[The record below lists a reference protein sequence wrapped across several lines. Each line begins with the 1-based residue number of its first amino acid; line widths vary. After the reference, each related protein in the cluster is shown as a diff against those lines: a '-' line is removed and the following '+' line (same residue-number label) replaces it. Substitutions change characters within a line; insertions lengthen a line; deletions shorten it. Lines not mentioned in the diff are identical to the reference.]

1 MDATHTNPRILI
13 VDDNPKN
20 LQVLGKNLQLEK
32 FEIEFAINGA
42 STFEW
47 LEATPFDLIL
57 LDVNMPGMNGFD
69 VCKRIRSYPRFDN
82 MPILFI
88 TADND
93 KESIV
98 KGFEAGGQD
107 YITKPFDVKEL
118 IMRVKTHLALK
129 TSVEKLAELNTV
141 LEERVMDRTS
151 QLNKAKEKAEESNR
165 LKTAFLHNL
174 SHELRTP
181 MNGILGFLD
190 LLKRPELDDEKKE
203 KYIDIVQKSGQRLL
217 NTVNDIVEIARI
229 EAGEDML
236 YLSNFNLAETMNF
249 LYDFFRPVTEEKQLT
264 LTCIQGLDAS
274 NSMIRSD
281 SQKIT
286 SVLTNLINNAIKFTN
301 KGSVEFGNKV
311 DDQNLVFWVKDTG
324 IGIPEDRRDAIFE
337 RFVQAD
343 LNITRG
349 YEGLGLGL
357 SIIKAHVE
365 TLGGSITLES
375 EPSKG
380 TEFRVIIPYNPVK
393 DTPANYNQPQLEKT
407 ENPPEN
413 LTILVVD
420 DDEINLHYIEN
431 LLESENLTLIKVLS
445 GEEAIRAVKNN
456 PQISLV
462 LMDLKMP
469 GMNGLE
475 ATAEIRKFNKT
486 IPVIAQTAYAIAG
499 DMEKALNAGC
509 NDYLA
514 KPIRQKA
521 LLRVIHKFT

>member
-1 MDATHTNPRILI
+1 MDTTPVNPRILI

-32 FEIEFAINGA
+32 FDIEFAINGA

-57 LDVNMPGMNGFD
+57 LDVNMPGMNGFE

-82 MPILFI
+82 LPILFI

-107 YITKPFDVKEL
+107 YITKPFDVREL
-118 IMRVKTHLALK
+118 IMRVKTHLTLK
-129 TSVEKLAELNTV
+129 TSLEKLAELNSM
-141 LEERVMDRTS
+141 LEERVKDRTS
-151 QLNKAKEKAEESNR
+151 QLNRAKEKAEESNR

-190 LLKRPELDDEKKE
+190 LLRRPELDEEKKE

-229 EAGEDML
+229 EAGEDQL
-236 YLSNFNLAETMNF
+236 YLTNFNLVETMNY
-249 LYDFFRPVTEEKQLT
+249 LYDYFKPFADEKHLT
-264 LTCIQGLDAS
+264 LTYVQGL
-274 NSMIRSD
+274 NTGNCVIRSD
-281 SQKIT
+281 SQKVSGI
-286 SVLTNLINNAIKFTN
+286 LTNLINNAIKFTV
-301 KGSVEFGNKV
+301 KGFVEFGYHVDNKS
-311 DDQNLVFWVKDTG
+311 LILWVKDTG
-324 IGIPEDRRDAIFE
+324 VGIPADRRDAVFE

-357 SIIKAHVE
+357 SIVKAHVDS
-365 TLGGSITLES
+365 LGGAIDLIS
-375 EPSKG
+375 EQTKG
-380 TEFRVIIPYNPVK
+380 TEFRVAIPYNPVQGQHSPSVQPDK
-393 DTPANYNQPQLEKT
+393 EDGTPSGS
-407 ENPPEN
+407 

-420 DDEINLHYIEN
+420 DDEINLHYVDN
-431 LLESENLTLIKVLS
+431 LLEGEDFTLVKALS
-445 GEEAIRAVKNN
+445 GEEAIHAVKNN
-456 PQISLV
+456 PEISIV

-486 IPVIAQTAYAIAG
+486 IPIVAQTAYAMSG

-509 NDYLA
+509 NDYLS
-514 KPIRQKA
+514 KPLRQRA
-521 LLRVIHKFT
+521 LLRVIRKYT